1 MISGSGKKDK
11 QINKLIKDFLEFSEN
26 EGTTYSNLWDN
37 ESSVKRKV
45 HSMKFFR
52 KEIRNF
58 LYQQFKSILE
68 SSRKEKKKKRQQ
80 AHKEE

>member
-45 HSMKFFR
+45 HSMKFFH

-68 SSRKEKKKKRQQ
+68 SSRKEKKKRQQ